1 MTKQIVSIP
10 AELRTITGR
19 QVHSLRQTGF
29 TPASIY
35 GHEFKP
41 LSIQFDST
49 LLQSVFSHAGES
61 TLVEVVIGE
70 DKYPILFKNPQ
81 YHPLTSAL
89 LHIDCHKVNLKEKII
104 ATVPIEFVGESLAV
118 KNGNVL
124 VPILDEIEVEALPTD
139 LPEKFIVD
147 ISSLTDIDQMITVAD
162 LQNDSAKVEIKTD
175 LTSAIVKTEAPK
187 VEEEPIVPEA
197 EVAPGDVP
205 ATEQKTEEEKAADD
219 EAKKTEDKDESHPK
233 AGQKEEK

>member
-1 MTKQIVSIP
+1 MSKQIVSIP
-10 AELRTITGR
+10 AQLRTVTGR
-19 QVHSLRQTGF
+19 KVKSIRQQGL

-41 LSIQFDST
+41 LSVQFDSA
-49 LLQSVFSHAGES
+49 LLQSTFSHAGES

-89 LHIDCHKVNLKEKII
+89 LHVDCHKVNLKEKIV

-147 ISSLTDIDQMITVAD
+147 ISSLVDVDQMIIVAD

-187 VEEEPIVPEA
+187 VEEEPITPEA
-197 EVAPGDVP
+197 EVTPGDVP
-205 ATEQKTEEEKAADD
+205 ATEQKTEEEKTADD
-219 EAKKTEDKDESHPK
+219 EAKKAEKVEDK
-233 AGQKEEK
+233 GQKEEK

>member
-1 MTKQIVSIP
+1 MTKQIISIP
-10 AELRTITGR
+10 AELRTVTGR
-19 QVHSLRQTGF
+19 KVRSLRHSGL

-41 LSIQFDST
+41 LSVQFNSA
-49 LLQSVFSHAGES
+49 LLQSTFSHAGES

-70 DKYPILFKNPQ
+70 DKYPVLFKNPQ

-89 LHIDCHKVNLKEKII
+89 LHVDCHKVNLKEKIV
-104 ATVPIEFVGESLAV
+104 ATVPIEFIGESLAV

-147 ISSLTDIDQMITVAD
+147 ISSLTDIGQMITVAD
-162 LQNDSAKVEIKTD
+162 LKNDSTKVEIKTD

-187 VEEEPIVPEA
+187 VEEEPVVLEA

-205 ATEQKTEEEKAADD
+205 ATQQKTEEEKAADD
-219 EAKKTEDKDESHPK
+219 EAKKAED
-233 AGQKEEK
+233 QKEEK

>member
-1 MTKQIVSIP
+1 MTKKIVSLP
-10 AELRTITGR
+10 AQLRTVTGR
-19 QVHSLRQTGF
+19 KVHTLRKAGI

-41 LSIQFDST
+41 LSVQFDSA
-49 LLQSVFSHAGES
+49 LLLSTFAHAGES

-81 YHPLTSAL
+81 YHPLTSDL
-89 LHIDCHKVNLKEKII
+89 IHIDCHKVNLKEKIV
-104 ATVPIEFVGESLAV
+104 ATVPIEFIGESLAV

-147 ISSLTDIDQMITVAD
+147 ISSLVDVDQMITVAALD
-162 LQNDSAKVEIKTD
+162 VDRSKVEIKTD
-175 LTSAIVKTEAPK
+175 ATTAIIKTEAPK
-187 VEEEPIVPEA
+187 IEEEPVVPEV

-205 ATEQKTEEEKAADD
+205 ATEQKTEEEIAAAD
-219 EAKKTEDKDESHPK
+219 EAKKAEKDEN
-233 AGQKEEK
+233 QKEEK

>member
-1 MTKQIVSIP
+1 MTKKIVSIS

-19 QVHSLRQTGF
+19 KVHTLRKAGI

-41 LSIQFDST
+41 LSIQFDT
-49 LLQSVFSHAGES
+49 AGLQSVFTHAGES
-61 TLVEVVIGE
+61 TLIEVIIGE

-81 YHPLTSAL
+81 YHPLTSDL
-89 LHIDCHKVNLKEKII
+89 LHIDCHKVNLKEKIV
-104 ATVPIEFVGESLAV
+104 ATVPIEFIGESLAV

-139 LPEKFIVD
+139 LPEKFVVD
-147 ISSLTDIDQMITVAD
+147 ISVLTDVDQMITVAA
-162 LQNDSAKVEIKTD
+162 LEIDSSKVELKTD
-175 LTSAIVKTEAPK
+175 VTSAIVKTEAPK
-187 VEEEPIVPEA
+187 VEEEPVVPEV

-205 ATEQKTEEEKAADD
+205 ATEQKTEEEKAADE
-219 EAKKTEDKDESHPK
+219 EADKAEDLPVRQ

>member
-10 AELRTITGR
+10 AELRTITGCKVNSIR
-19 QVHSLRQTGF
+19 KQGL

-41 LSIQFDST
+41 LSVQFDSS
-49 LLQSVFSHAGES
+49 LLQSTFSHAGES
-61 TLVEVVIGE
+61 TLVEVVVGE

-89 LHIDCHKVNLKEKII
+89 LHIDCHKVNLKEKIV
-104 ATVPIEFVGESLAV
+104 ATVPIEFIGESLAV

-147 ISSLTDIDQMITVAD
+147 ISSLTDVDQMITVAD

-187 VEEEPIVPEA
+187 VEEEPVVPEA

-205 ATEQKTEEEKAADD
+205 ATEQKTEEEKVADE
-219 EAKKTEDKDESHPK
+219 EAKDKEKAES
-233 AGQKEEK
+233 QKEEK

>member
-10 AELRTITGR
+10 AQLRTTTGR
-19 QVHSLRQTGF
+19 KVRSLRHSGL

-41 LSIQFDST
+41 LTVQFDTVS
-49 LLQSVFSHAGES
+49 LQSVFAHAGES

-89 LHIDCHKVNLKEKII
+89 LHIDCHKVNLKEKIV
-104 ATVPIEFVGESLAV
+104 ATVPIEFIGESLAV

-139 LPEKFIVD
+139 LPEKFVVD
-147 ISSLTDIDQMITVAD
+147 ISILTDVDQMITVASLEID
-162 LQNDSAKVEIKTD
+162 RSKVEIKTD
-175 LTSAIVKTEAPK
+175 ATQAIVKTEAPK
-187 VEEEPIVPEA
+187 VEEEPVAPEA
-197 EVAPGDVP
+197 EIAPGDVP
-205 ATEQKTEEEKAADD
+205 ATEQKTDEEIAAD
-219 EAKKTEDKDESHPK
+219 EAAKKEES
-233 AGQKEEK
+233 QKEEK